1 VRSIDTDRARV
12 VARRATGGALTT
24 FVGGS
29 MRNAVEQRIGAA
41 CGLSLAAATLAA
53 CASASAN
60 RAPGSDLAA
69 IAQPAG
75 GRAREPLARVAGDIE
90 ARGDVDTALV
100 LYQHAAATPDP
111 AAQVRLADAYLRA
124 GRPDDALT
132 ACRAAL
138 AQDQDHAAAM
148 LCLGSALL
156 RSRQLPEAINW
167 LQKAAPR
174 LRTAIAYNRL
184 GVAQTLAGQVDE
196 ARASLIAAERL
207 APNDPDIVTNLALA
221 TALAGDGETAV
232 RLMRRVARSPQ
243 VEIRHWRNL
252 VTVAGLTGQ
261 EGEARSAAHAL
272 PREEVDVLLRRAGT
286 IRAVPG
292 ASRRGAM
299 LGSIDAAA
307 PPAADSAAA
316 QDLDAADADKV
327 TPAARTTP
335 AVAARGDGFV
345 VQVSAWS
352 NEAAARASF
361 EALQARAPKALA
373 GRQPIIRRADLGERG
388 IVFRTQVGPFA
399 TLAEGTRLCD
409 DLKAAG
415 AQCIVQ
421 RQ

>member
-1 VRSIDTDRARV
+1 VIAVKSITTDRARG
-12 VARRATGGALTT
+12 VARQPVGGGLTT
-24 FVGGS
+24 FVGGR

-41 CGLSLAAATLAA
+41 CGLGLAAATLAA
-53 CASASAN
+53 CASASAS
-60 RAPGSDLAA
+60 RAPGPALAA
-69 IAQPAG
+69 IPQPAG
-75 GRAREPLARVAGDIE
+75 VRAREPLAHLAGDIE

-100 LYQHAAATPDP
+100 LYQHAAATSDP

-124 GRPDDALT
+124 GRLDDAAA

-138 AQDQDHAAAM
+138 AQDQNHAAAM

-156 RSRQLPEAINW
+156 RSRQLPEAIPW
-167 LQKAAPR
+167 LQKAATR
-174 LRTAIAYNRL
+174 LGTAIAYNRL
-184 GVAQTLAGQVDE
+184 GVAQTLAGHVDE

-207 APNDPDIVTNLALA
+207 APSDPDIVTNLALA
-221 TALAGDGETAV
+221 TALAGDGATAV

-243 VEIRHWRNL
+243 VEIRHWRNV

-261 EGEARSAAHAL
+261 EGEARTAAHAL

-286 IRAVPG
+286 IRAMPG
-292 ASRRGAM
+292 GSRRGAM
-299 LGSIDAAA
+299 LGSVDAGSPPAAAA
-307 PPAADSAAA
+307 PAPPDI
-316 QDLDAADADKV
+316 DPADADKV
-327 TPAARTTP
+327 TPA
-335 AVAARGDGFV
+335 VAARADGFV

-361 EALQARAPKALA
+361 EALQARAPKALE

-421 RQ
+421 RP